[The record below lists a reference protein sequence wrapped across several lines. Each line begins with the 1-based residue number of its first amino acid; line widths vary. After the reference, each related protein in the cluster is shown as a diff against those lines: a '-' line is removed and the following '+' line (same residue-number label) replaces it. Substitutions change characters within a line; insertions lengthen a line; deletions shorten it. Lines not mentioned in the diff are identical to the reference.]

1 MCYFKVVSGRKMAAV
16 LLIGMAVCA
25 AGCLVFRAGN
35 WVSVSAAQKELPI
48 YSVERKDKVCALTF
62 DAAWGNED
70 TQQLIDILKTE
81 NIQATFFVVGAWVD
95 KYPESVKALS
105 DAGHEVMN
113 HSATHPHMPDL
124 STEQMTEE
132 VQSCNEKIKAITGVQ
147 PTLFRPPYGDYNNAV
162 ISTMR
167 SIGMYSIQ
175 WDVDSLDW
183 RNPAPSEITKRVV
196 ENAQNGSII
205 LFHNAAVNTPAALP
219 SVIAGLKAKGFSFLP
234 VSKLI
239 YTENYTMDHTGRQ
252 IPNTVE

>member
-1 MCYFKVVSGRKMAAV
+1 MCYFKVISGRKMAFA
-16 LLIGMAVCA
+16 LLIAVAVCC
-25 AGCLVFRAGN
+25 AGCLFFCTGD
-35 WVSVSAAQKELPI
+35 WVSASAAQRELPI
-48 YSVERKDKVCALTF
+48 YSVERKEKVCSLTF

-70 TQQLIDILKTE
+70 TQQLIDILKKD
-81 NIQATFFVVGAWVD
+81 NIQATFFVVGEWVE

-124 STEQMTEE
+124 SAEQMTAE

-147 PTLFRPPYGDYNNAV
+147 PTLFRPPYGDYNDTV
-162 ISTMR
+162 VSTMR

-183 RNPAPSEITKRVV
+183 KNPAPSEITNRVV
-196 ENAQNGSII
+196 QNAQNGSII

-219 SVIAGLKAKGFSFLP
+219 DVIEGLKAKGFSFLP

-252 IPNTVE
+252 IPNQAE

>member
-1 MCYFKVVSGRKMAAV
+1 
-16 LLIGMAVCA
+16 
-25 AGCLVFRAGN
+25 
-35 WVSVSAAQKELPI
+35 
-48 YSVERKDKVCALTF
+48 
-62 DAAWGNED
+62 
-70 TQQLIDILKTE
+70 
-81 NIQATFFVVGAWVD
+81 
-95 KYPESVKALS
+95 
-105 DAGHEVMN
+105 
-113 HSATHPHMPDL
+113 
-124 STEQMTEE
+124 
-132 VQSCNEKIKAITGVQ
+132 
-147 PTLFRPPYGDYNNAV
+147 
-162 ISTMR
+162 MR
-167 SIGMYSIQ
+167 SIGMYSVQ

>member
-1 MCYFKVVSGRKMAAV
+1 
-16 LLIGMAVCA
+16 MAVCA

-175 WDVDSLDW
+175 WDVDSLD
-183 RNPAPSEITKRVV
+183 SKMHKT
-196 ENAQNGSII
+196 
-205 LFHNAAVNTPAALP
+205 AALFCFTMLLLTRRLRCLLSLRDSRRRAFRFYRSP
-219 SVIAGLKAKGFSFLP
+219 SSSIRKIIRWITP
-234 VSKLI
+234 
-239 YTENYTMDHTGRQ
+239 DGRFR
-252 IPNTVE
+252 IR

>member
-1 MCYFKVVSGRKMAAV
+1 M
-16 LLIGMAVCA
+16 
-25 AGCLVFRAGN
+25 
-35 WVSVSAAQKELPI
+35 
-48 YSVERKDKVCALTF
+48 
-62 DAAWGNED
+62 
-70 TQQLIDILKTE
+70 
-81 NIQATFFVVGAWVD
+81 VGAWVD

-124 STEQMTEE
+124 STEQMTAE

-167 SIGMYSIQ
+167 SIGMYCIQ

>member
-1 MCYFKVVSGRKMAAV
+1 MAIALLIAAV
-16 LLIGMAVCA
+16 VCC
-25 AGCLVFRAGN
+25 AGCLFFCTGN
-35 WVSVSAAQKELPI
+35 WINVSAAQRDLPI
-48 YSVERKDKVCALTF
+48 YSVERKDKVCSLTF

-70 TQQLIDILKTE
+70 TQQLIDILKKYD
-81 NIQATFFVVGAWVD
+81 IQATFFVVGEWVE

-124 STEQMTEE
+124 SAEQMTAE

-147 PTLFRPPYGDYNNAV
+147 PTLFRPPYGDYNDAV
-162 ISTMR
+162 VSTMR
-167 SIGMYSIQ
+167 SIGMYCIQ

-183 RNPAPSEITKRVV
+183 KNPAPSEITSRVV
-196 ENAQNGSII
+196 QNAQNGSII

-219 SVIAGLKAKGFSFLP
+219 DVIEGLKAKGFSFLP

-252 IPNTVE
+252 IPSQAE

>member
-1 MCYFKVVSGRKMAAV
+1 MKRVKVIFLRRKWWA
-16 LLIGMAVCA
+16 A
-25 AGCLVFRAGN
+25 AGCLAAAVLILCVVNHPAVVGA
-35 WVSVSAAQKELPI
+35 SAATRQLPI
-48 YSVERKDKVCALTF
+48 YCVEKDYKVLSISF

-183 RNPAPSEITKRVV
+183 RNPAPSEITQRVV